1 MVGSP
6 SGGGGIAFELT
17 DIQISDVVLSV
28 PTRGCKHQ
36 PLYCRSG
43 TSGFPVLWWP
53 RQGVRQFLFATRWR
67 RP

>member
-28 PTRGCKHQ
+28 PTQGCNHR
-36 PLYCRSG
+36 PPYCRLG
-43 TSGFPVLWWP
+43 TGGFPVPWWP
-53 RQGVRQFLFATRWR
+53 R
-67 RP
+67 